1 MSDCNKYCSKKNKCK
16 LKGANKEWR
25 IKKNNGDKRI

>member
-1 MSDCNKYCSKKNKCK
+1 MLCLIAINTVQKKNKCK

-25 IKKNNGDKRI
+25 IKKK